1 MEILVPAFFEGKEL
15 FTIPVSDE
23 VYLGVIIAVVV
34 IIVAVVVVS
43 IGKGFFDE
51 MKKKK

>member
-15 FTIPVSDE
+15 FTIPVSDT
-23 VYLGVIIAVVV
+23 VYWAVIIAIIV
-34 IIVAVVVVS
+34 IVVAVVAVS

-51 MKKKK
+51 MKKK

>member
-15 FTIPVSDE
+15 FTIPVSDT
-23 VYLGVIIAVVV
+23 VYWGVIIAIIV
-34 IIVAVVVVS
+34 IVVAVVAVS

-51 MKKKK
+51 MKKK